1 MLKGM
6 SLFLGYP
13 YIHMM
18 ICSQTFTELL
28 IWPAVKSRVPTLGT
42 VLEEVDST
50 TWFRPRQRPESGAP
64 GTQWK
69 RAARGLWE
77 AFLELYIYHK

>member
-6 SLFLGYP
+6 ILLLDYP
-13 YIHMM
+13 YIHTM

-28 IWPAVKSRVPTLGT
+28 IRPAVKSRVPTLET
-42 VLEEVDST
+42 VLEEVDSA
-50 TWFRPRQRPESGAP
+50 TWFRPRQRPGSGAP

-77 AFLELYIYHK
+77 AFIELYIYHK